1 MIEKI
6 EIRIIKLPLVE
17 HFETSFGRIYEREI
31 LLISVFSDGIIAFSE
46 SATDKDPLYSYEN
59 NATALHIL
67 EEYIIP
73 LLFADK
79 IEDPINFKRNCSFIK
94 GHNMAKS
101 AMELALWDLKAKK
114 MGQPLYKIWG
124 GVKNGVI
131 SGVSIGIKD
140 SLDELNGIIEKR
152 LEEGYQRIK
161 LKIKPGKDT
170 IILSSMRKM
179 HAGICLSVDCNA
191 AYGIEHAPLF
201 KEMDAY
207 KLLMIEQPLAHDDVY
222 YHSVLQGDIATDI
235 CLDESIT
242 GMHKASEA
250 IELGSC
256 RVINIKIG
264 RVGGYIEAKEIH
276 DYCASRRI
284 PVWCGGMLESG
295 IGRAFNV
302 ALATLPDFTL
312 PNDISETRRY
322 WSKDIIDHEFIIR
335 KGLIE
340 VPQGVGIGVIPDFDF
355 IESIAIYR
363 KNYHH

>member
-170 IILSSMRKM
+170 IIFSSMRKM
-179 HAGICLSVDCNA
+179 I
-191 AYGIEHAPLF
+191 
-201 KEMDAY
+201 
-207 KLLMIEQPLAHDDVY
+207 
-222 YHSVLQGDIATDI
+222 
-235 CLDESIT
+235 
-242 GMHKASEA
+242 
-250 IELGSC
+250 
-256 RVINIKIG
+256 
-264 RVGGYIEAKEIH
+264 VG
-276 DYCASRRI
+276 
-284 PVWCGGMLESG
+284 
-295 IGRAFNV
+295 
-302 ALATLPDFTL
+302 
-312 PNDISETRRY
+312 
-322 WSKDIIDHEFIIR
+322 
-335 KGLIE
+335 
-340 VPQGVGIGVIPDFDF
+340 
-355 IESIAIYR
+355 
-363 KNYHH
+363 